1 MCNSVWC
8 NKEKDVNTHYRT
20 PARYNRCS
28 LKQQR
33 IKFMCHGQIKWILSS
48 TKSTKNKKK
57 KIIQQKDIEIKATY
71 NSGYN
76 ILELSDIVKKVWFTT
91 S

>member
-33 IKFMCHGQIKWILSS
+33 IIFMCHGQIKWILSS
-48 TKSTKNKKK
+48 TKSTKKKK
-57 KIIQQKDIEIKATY
+57 KD
-71 NSGYN
+71 NSTKRYRDKGN
-76 ILELSDIVKKVWFTT
+76 LQFWI
-91 S
+91 

>member
-1 MCNSVWC
+1 MGKSNGSSQVQ
-8 NKEKDVNTHYRT
+8 K
-20 PARYNRCS
+20 A
-28 LKQQR
+28 LK
-33 IKFMCHGQIKWILSS
+33 
-48 TKSTKNKKK
+48 KKK

-71 NSGYN
+71 NFGYN